1 MKIRRRS
8 AKYGVGSNASTGQDF
23 LGCNMFAYCLNNP
36 VIAVDSSGSA
46 AKVCLTDDTSLVLM
60 KPTANPGGG
69 GGLPIDQGDKEHDWS
84 EDYILNQETS
94 EVSGMRFGASTV
106 AMSGCGAVAIYN
118 YLTAVGANEDMSYI
132 LFQILYRATYNV
144 WSLGGCGMMPSHLI
158 IEMNC
163 RRYYCSVSFG
173 QSAID
178 DAMATGKPFIVW
190 YTHSEGMHFTTFVQ
204 HDGNYYSLNRY
215 SNSTGPRLENDSSG
229 FSNNKIVIVI
239 MPTK

>member
-1 MKIRRRS
+1 
-8 AKYGVGSNASTGQDF
+8 
-23 LGCNMFAYCLNNP
+23 
-36 VIAVDSSGSA
+36 
-46 AKVCLTDDTSLVLM
+46 
-60 KPTANPGGG
+60 
-69 GGLPIDQGDKEHDWS
+69 
-84 EDYILNQETS
+84 
-94 EVSGMRFGASTV
+94 
-106 AMSGCGAVAIYN
+106 
-118 YLTAVGANEDMSYI
+118 
-132 LFQILYRATYNV
+132 
-144 WSLGGCGMMPSHLI
+144 MMPSHLI

-204 HDGNYYSLNRY
+204 HDGNYYYSLNRY
-215 SNSTGPRLENDSSG
+215 SDSTGPLLENDSSG